1 VQAFFNGN
9 SDMSLAQHV
18 GLGEQ
23 TAVVLLADIAD
34 ASRLWGWSRIVRGPR
49 ALRRVPGLLFS
60 KVLGSGYEGGFD
72 LRPSPSRQ
80 GVFALFD
87 SAESAHD
94 FIAHSPLVHAYQERS
109 QEFCWATLK
118 TFSCRG
124 SWDGLSLQATAEAP
138 TQGPMAAL
146 TRASIKFSKAQAFW
160 RHAPPSQTALEG
172 VAGCQM
178 AVGLGEAPFFRQATF
193 SMWDSVNA
201 MNAYARSGAHLEA
214 IQAAQK
220 NGYFS
225 ESMFARFVP
234 LKVHGQW
241 RGKHY
246 A

>member
-1 VQAFFNGN
+1 
-9 SDMSLAQHV
+9 
-18 GLGEQ
+18 
-23 TAVVLLADIAD
+23 
-34 ASRLWGWSRIVRGPR
+34 
-49 ALRRVPGLLFS
+49 
-60 KVLGSGYEGGFD
+60 
-72 LRPSPSRQ
+72 
-80 GVFALFD
+80 
-87 SAESAHD
+87 
-94 FIAHSPLVHAYQERS
+94 
-109 QEFCWATLK
+109 
-118 TFSCRG
+118 
-124 SWDGLSLQATAEAP
+124 
-138 TQGPMAAL
+138 
-146 TRASIKFSKAQAFW
+146 
-160 RHAPPSQTALEG
+160 
-172 VAGCQM
+172 M